1 MKRSY
6 YTYSES
12 QYAIMG
18 RSREFIE
25 MARATVVTAQAALA
39 GYGPPQKG
47 DSDEYEEEE
56 EDSDEEDSD
65 EEVESVS
72 SSPGQSFF
80 TGLRRPA

>member
-1 MKRSY
+1 MSHPSIMSRSL
-6 YTYSES
+6 
-12 QYAIMG
+12 
-18 RSREFIE
+18 EFHE
-25 MARATVVTAQAALA
+25 MALATVATARAALA

-56 EDSDEEDSD
+56 EDSDEEYEDDSD